1 MAMREHVKIV
11 ICLAALGGTWAE
23 NASCEA
29 WGYGAENHLN
39 CYGSIGGMEGN
50 PNHACWAE
58 LTSRPTCC
66 GYCGPWAGSADGSS
80 WVSTCNDL
88 DIIRVTPG
96 CSFELETAG
105 GQRFTFHEDTRV
117 CGNTVGCDSVRRI
130 RVFGNGQPPASRL
143 PTWNQA
149 HEQCNAAHAT
159 GIDATC
165 CIGSDIA
172 QQCECASLGRRRE
185 LSPFHE
191 DTRGRELGHCC
202 DYGAYC
208 DCSTLAHAKPS
219 PSLTRSR
226 NVTPC

>member
-1 MAMREHVKIV
+1 MAMREHVRFV

-23 NASCEA
+23 NASCKA
-29 WGYGAENHLN
+29 WGYGAENLLN
-39 CYGSIGGMEGN
+39 CYGSIGGMEAN

-130 RVFGNGQPPASRL
+130 RVFGNGQPTAAS
-143 PTWNQA
+143 PT
-149 HEQCNAAHAT
+149 
-159 GIDATC
+159 
-165 CIGSDIA
+165 SFVVRP
-172 QQCECASLGRRRE
+172 SPLE
-185 LSPFHE
+185 LSPATALPYPCPAFAA
-191 DTRGRELGHCC
+191 TPYPR
-202 DYGAYC
+202 
-208 DCSTLAHAKPS
+208 PS
-219 PSLTRSR
+219 PAPTPGNDCPSACTARRSPPR
-226 NVTPC
+226 P

>member
-1 MAMREHVKIV
+1 MAMREHVRFV
-11 ICLAALGGTWAE
+11 ICLAALGGSWAE

-29 WGYGAENHLN
+29 WGYGAENLLN
-39 CYGSIGGMEGN
+39 CYGSIGGMEAN

-130 RVFGNGQPPASRL
+130 RVFGNGQPTAAS
-143 PTWNQA
+143 PT
-149 HEQCNAAHAT
+149 
-159 GIDATC
+159 
-165 CIGSDIA
+165 SFVVRPS
-172 QQCECASLGRRRE
+172 SLE
-185 LSPFHE
+185 LSPRHRPAPPLSRLRRYPLPPPLSPAPTPG
-191 DTRGRELGHCC
+191 D
-202 DYGAYC
+202 
-208 DCSTLAHAKPS
+208 DCPS
-219 PSLTRSR
+219 ACTARRSPPR
-226 NVTPC
+226 P